1 VAGSIGQQGWP
12 RHIDSNVATHKPLR
26 ARVRAA
32 AVVLCTLRGL
42 SLQAHGSPASV
53 RLWRD
58 PSERPTPVLAPE
70 LHPPLAVSYV
80 SPGPASRD
88 APSPTLSLPRDVSS
102 PTLSPPPAVWRRE
115 DSPDTLARLP
125 GSESKAAASAQPSSR
140 RRGCGHLRPRLVG
153 SDRIRPVS
161 TQMQPTL
168 PPQPSAVLR
177 ALPVARCQSPSP
189 RTDP

>member
-1 VAGSIGQQGWP
+1 VLQQSSCALCEVCHCRPTVRRSAYGCGV
-12 RHIDSNVATHKPLR
+12 IR
-26 ARVRAA
+26 A
-32 AVVLCTLRGL
+32 
-42 SLQAHGSPASV
+42 
-53 RLWRD
+53 
-58 PSERPTPVLAPE
+58 SERPTPVLAPE
-70 LHPPLAVSYV
+70 LHPPLTVSYV

-88 APSPTLSLPRDVSS
+88 APSPTLALPRDVSS

-153 SDRIRPVS
+153 SDRVRPVS
-161 TQMQPTL
+161 AQMQPTL
-168 PPQPSAVLR
+168 PPQPSAFLR

-189 RTDP
+189 RIDPQADISR